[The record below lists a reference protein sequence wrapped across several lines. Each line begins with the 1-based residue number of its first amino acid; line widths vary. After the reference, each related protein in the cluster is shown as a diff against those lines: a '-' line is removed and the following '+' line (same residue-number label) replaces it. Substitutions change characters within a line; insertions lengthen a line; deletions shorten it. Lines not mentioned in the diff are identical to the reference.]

1 MEDGRI
7 LKSRLRASSMY
18 NTYYGPYSAR
28 LQARNYG
35 STRGGWIARL
45 RNTHQWIQ
53 VDLEK
58 VATLKGVATQGR
70 YDATQYV
77 RSYTITYSTNGRRFV
92 PYREG
97 RTIRVSLFR
106 MLPRQT
112 LTFRAFVG
120 QREDNII
127 RRICHYPGAKCLL
140 VGIAE

>member
-7 LKSRLRASSMY
+7 LKSRLRASSLY
-18 NTYYGPYSAR
+18 NSYYGPYSAR

-35 STRGGWIARL
+35 STRGGWIARI

-77 RSYTITYSTNGRRFV
+77 KSYIVTFSKNGRRFV

-97 RTIRVSLFR
+97 RKIKVSVFAISS
-106 MLPRQT
+106 RQ
-112 LTFRAFVG
+112 
-120 QREDNII
+120 
-127 RRICHYPGAKCLL
+127 
-140 VGIAE
+140 